1 MALSEK
7 KFYPKF
13 KGKVVSGQIIYED
26 QASYNTYIATLEDKD
41 IETVTK
47 PPAKERSR
55 QEEKFYRG
63 VVVPM
68 VADEMC
74 IPQQEAHEIMAKLF
88 LTIEEQSPVGYRF
101 ERVQS
106 TTELSDKAYRE
117 YWNQC
122 IRWASLPATGEGLT
136 ASSGLSLYIPLPN
149 EVDYSQI

>member
-1 MALSEK
+1 MSLSEK
-7 KFYPKF
+7 KFYPKWEV
-13 KGKVVSGQIIYED
+13 KVIGNKVVFKDRPGFDNHLIPLD
-26 QASYNTYIATLEDKD
+26 GKDMHLVLKD
-41 IETVTK
+41 IS
-47 PPAKERSR
+47 KERSR

-68 VADEMC
+68 IADEMC

-122 IRWASLPATGEGLT
+122 IRWASLSATGEGLT
-136 ASSGLSLYIPLPN
+136 VNSGLSLYIPMPR
-149 EVDYSQI
+149 EVDYSNY